1 MYRMGIVTT
10 VYYRNSLTIDLSN
23 APKTITKQ
31 HENDFGRTGSWAVP
45 DRGWSKE
52 YSREREKVRER
63 CAEEEE
69 GRKREEDR
77 IGKDS
82 VEVEA
87 AGARGKLAVSS
98 PREINEVYI

>member
-31 HENDFGRTGSWAVP
+31 HENFGRTLLGCP
-45 DRGWSKE
+45 R
-52 YSREREKVRER
+52 SRMIKGIFKRTREGTRTLCE
-63 CAEEEE
+63 EEEE